1 MKKLSK
7 LLSLTSAKVG
17 RTYQQAGF
25 TMIELLVVIAV
36 IGVLA
41 VAVLSSI
48 NPIEQINKG
57 RDTRKRA
64 NAAQL
69 INALDRFY
77 AIQERY
83 PWNTLTYSVLGVET
97 EPSLAFP
104 EASENDCDLATV
116 NAASVTFCQIGGD
129 TPFSGIPAMPAAPPV
144 EINSWLRALA
154 ESSEVKASF
163 LTQLA
168 KTAITNTIYLSKAVD
183 GDVYV
188 CFNPASNQFKVE
200 AATDCS
206 DADRVAEMPVTSCN
220 TTDGTIPTSPA
231 VNLICLP

>member
-83 PWNTLTYSVLGVET
+83 PWNTITYSVLGVET

-104 EASENDCDLATV
+104 LANDVITEDDCNLPEV
-116 NAASVTFCQIGGD
+116 NEDSYTFCQIGGGI
-129 TPFSGIPAMPAAPPV
+129 PFSGIPSTPTTK
-144 EINSWLRALA
+144 NYWLRALS

-168 KTAITNTIYLSKAVD
+168 KTAVTNMLYLSKETD

-200 AATDCS
+200 AATDCA
-206 DADRVAEMPVTSCN
+206 DEDRVAEMPVTSCN